1 MTKRILLI
9 ALILMV
15 VVTLV
20 AACGKDDTSST
31 TTASSAT
38 PGSTTATSA
47 PATTAPTAP
56 ASTETT
62 AAPLSDIVLNVT
74 PAGQGATTFTY
85 NFNPFTSSYLFPT
98 YAGIYEPMMIN
109 NRMTGEL
116 VPWLATE
123 YKWSDDLLSLT
134 FTLRDG
140 VKWSDNTDFT
150 SADVVYTFDALKNNE
165 ALGGNAKSTVAQ
177 GGFIDSVTA
186 PDPKTVVFKFN
197 KVYTPGLYD
206 LVTQYIVPEHIWK
219 AFADASKELN
229 LKPVG
234 TGPYTEIVNTSDQ
247 SYEVDRN
254 PYYWQADK
262 LYVKGLRVL
271 AYSGDD
277 AVATMLAGGDVDW
290 AGQGIMNLDK
300 AVLANNPDIKAWW
313 PDTAL
318 QTILVNGTVKPF
330 DDPIVRK
337 AMGYSFDREKL
348 SQIGSQGLG
357 KPADITGIADAAY
370 KGWKVDDVNSLG
382 VENWCTYDPA
392 KANQMLDA
400 AGYAKGA
407 DGIRTNKDGT
417 PWVVEL
423 PMVNGFANWIAIAPT
438 LKEELEAIG
447 FSINIVNYDP
457 GQWFGKLFMGDFAM
471 TVFFGLDGETPYQF
485 YRNAMSQ
492 QTFRPVGQPT
502 SFMEN
507 FGRVVVPEAEA
518 ALQKFSTSTDPAV
531 QHEAAIELQKLHAQY
546 APDIPLFT
554 SQSYGTYNA
563 AKVGG
568 WASADNQIC
577 WPMCMGQNA
586 LSMQLI
592 QMTSWGPAK

>member
-1 MTKRILLI
+1 MSKRILLV

-15 VVTLV
+15 VATLAV
-20 AACGKDDTSST
+20 ACGKDDTSST

-38 PGSTTATSA
+38 TGSSTATST
-47 PATTAPTAP
+47 PATTASTAP
-56 ASTETT
+56 ASTDTT
-62 AAPLSDIVLNVT
+62 APALSDIVLNVT

-98 YAGIYEPMMIN
+98 YAGIYEPLMIN

-123 YKWSDDLLSLT
+123 YKWSDDLLTLT

-165 ALGGNAKSTVAQ
+165 ALGGNAKSTVTQ
-177 GGFIDSVTA
+177 GGFVDSVTA
-186 PDPKTVVFKFN
+186 PDAKTVVFKFN
-197 KVYTPGLYD
+197 KVYTPGIYD
-206 LVTQYIVPEHIWK
+206 VVTQYIVPEHIWK
-219 AFADASKELN
+219 SIADPSKELN

-234 TGPYTEIVNTSDQ
+234 TGPFTEVANTQDQ
-247 SYEVDRN
+247 SYEVSRN
-254 PYYWQADK
+254 PYYWQPGQP
-262 LYVKGLRVL
+262 YVKTLRVL
-271 AYSGDD
+271 AYSGDE
-277 AVATMLAGGDVDW
+277 AVATMMANGDVDW
-290 AGQGIMNLDK
+290 AGQGIMNLQK
-300 AVLANNPDIKAWW
+300 AVLDNNKDIKAWW
-313 PDTAL
+313 PDTAYT
-318 QTILVNGTVKPF
+318 TILLNGTVKPF
-330 DDPIVRK
+330 DDVAVRK
-337 AMGYSFDREKL
+337 AMSLSLDRDKL
-348 SQIGSQGLG
+348 IQVGSQGLG

-370 KGWKVDDVNSLG
+370 KGWKADPNSLG
-382 VENWCTYDPA
+382 VENWCTYDVA
-392 KANQMLDA
+392 KANQMLDE
-400 AGYAKGA
+400 AGYKKGA
-407 DGIRTNKDGT
+407 DGVRTNKDGS
-417 PWVVEL
+417 PFKIEL
-423 PMVNGFANWIAIAPT
+423 PMVNGFANWIAMAPT
-438 LKEELEAIG
+438 IKANLEAIG

-457 GQWFGKLFMGDFAM
+457 GQWFGKMFMGDFQM
-471 TVFFGLDGETPYQF
+471 TLFFGLDGETPYQF

-507 FGRVVVPEAEA
+507 FGRMVVPEVEPV
-518 ALQKFSTSTDPAV
+518 LEKFATTTDPAV
-531 QHEAAIELQKLHAQY
+531 QHEAAIELQKLHAQF
-546 APDIPLFT
+546 APDIPLYT
-554 SQSYGTYNA
+554 NQSFGTYNA